1 MPPLCRFSAPSQPTS
16 TALGRL
22 QPHCY
27 THPPSASQQGFASTL
42 TPTVPRVP
50 CTSFIAPPAR
60 LPRNRACLLLLLRR
74 CRGFLGDSL
83 RRVRQLEIHFEGRL
97 RALLLQQRKLARPQ
111 SSCVRPTVDF
121 RKRTQIWNKFS
132 QLVNYAPKMADV
144 ESAPQGTS
152 LDNTRASTSLDR
164 IPGAAAVSA
173 SLPIPSPLFSI
184 LRTRGNF
191 FTMNAGL
198 RKMNLKNNRPA
209 SKKLPRKL
217 ARYVVPSTLHRLSSI
232 VLTTYRSSLS

>member
-27 THPPSASQQGFASTL
+27 THLPSASQQGFASTL
-42 TPTVPRVP
+42 TPAVPRVP

-111 SSCVRPTVDF
+111 SIFGQRLISEKNP
-121 RKRTQIWNKFS
+121 
-132 QLVNYAPKMADV
+132 
-144 ESAPQGTS
+144 
-152 LDNTRASTSLDR
+152 
-164 IPGAAAVSA
+164 
-173 SLPIPSPLFSI
+173 
-184 LRTRGNF
+184 NF
-191 FTMNAGL
+191 E
-198 RKMNLKNNRPA
+198 LKNPPIYYSTRSGSENEGNEFFQIGSKQIKTGPVSW
-209 SKKLPRKL
+209 SKKIKSETHFEAITTTPLCISAL
-217 ARYVVPSTLHRLSSI
+217 
-232 VLTTYRSSLS
+232 VLFIYSVF